1 MMENPGTNVSFHWIR
16 LKCFF
21 LSKSVK
27 CAVALHTHTQSK
39 NPSACSSARTLQ
51 VRRCDRTLKGRCNPT
66 SDKIKNI
73 ACSISLHNRLFNGKK
88 MLSFCG
94 HKKNQLSSYK
104 HKKKPPCT

>member
-1 MMENPGTNVSFHWIR
+1 MMENLGTNVSFHWIH

-27 CAVALHTHTQSK
+27 CAVALHTHT
-39 NPSACSSARTLQ
+39 SARTLQ

-88 MLSFCG
+88 MLSFC
-94 HKKNQLSSYK
+94 
-104 HKKKPPCT
+104 